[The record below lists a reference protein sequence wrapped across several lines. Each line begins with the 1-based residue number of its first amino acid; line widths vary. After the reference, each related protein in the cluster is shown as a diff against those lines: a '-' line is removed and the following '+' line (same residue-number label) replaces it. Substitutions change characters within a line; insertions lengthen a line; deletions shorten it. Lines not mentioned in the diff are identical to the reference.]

1 MDRYFSSF
9 GEKLR
14 RLLCSPGFAV
24 VVAVLFRVAIFYRA
38 VEGMRAGF
46 VQDNLPFGF
55 ETGKVA
61 QAIAEGRGFSS
72 PLRMVQTGPTAWL
85 SPVYPYIL
93 AGIFKLF
100 GVFTY
105 KSYLVS
111 RAMDISLA
119 AFTCW
124 PIYAIGTKA
133 FGRRIGIASTW
144 LWAFLPSAVYHPSI
158 WVWDTALAGL
168 WMALLVLATLHIR
181 RSKRMVSW
189 VGYGALWACGAM
201 INASLLSVLP
211 FLALWAIWPLRPQLG
226 RAAKLS
232 LAASAVFV
240 VGISPW
246 TIRNYVTFHKLIP
259 FRSNFALELWLGNN
273 PDVPDTWA
281 PFLHPDSDPKEAS
294 KYARMTEIP
303 YMEEK
308 QREALRFMRE
318 HPGDV
323 ARFTFRRFEANWLGT
338 WEAPTDAWAESSA
351 FERLMLAENCVLSL
365 LSLVGALFA
374 FRNRQE
380 AALPFALILL
390 VFPLVFYFTH
400 PAGRYRFPI
409 DSVLMMLT
417 VYALAHVL
425 SGLGQRIASLARSTE
440 PAAPTPN

>member
-1 MDRYFSSF
+1 M
-9 GEKLR
+9 
-14 RLLCSPGFAV
+14 
-24 VVAVLFRVAIFYRA
+24 LFRVLIFYRA
-38 VEGMRAGF
+38 VEAMRAG
-46 VQDNLPFGF
+46 VIQDNLPFGF

-85 SPVYPYIL
+85 SPAYPYLL

-100 GVFTY
+100 GIFTY

-124 PIYAIGTKA
+124 PIYAIGTKV

-144 LWAFLPSAVYHPSI
+144 LWALLPTAVYYPAV

-168 WMALLVLATLHIR
+168 WMAMIVLATLHLR
-181 RSKRMVSW
+181 GSKRLLPWM
-189 VGYGALWACGAM
+189 GYGALWACAAM

-226 RAAKLS
+226 LAAKLT
-232 LAASAVFV
+232 LAATAIFI
-240 VGISPW
+240 VGTSPW
-246 TIRNYVTFHKLIP
+246 TIRNYVTFHKALP
-259 FRSNFALELWLGNN
+259 FRSNFGLELWLGNN
-273 PDVPDTWA
+273 PAVPDTWA
-281 PFLHPDSDPKEAS
+281 PFLHPDADPKEAS

-308 QREALRFMRE
+308 QSEALRFMRE
-318 HPGDV
+318 HPADV

-351 FERLMLAENCVLSL
+351 FERLMLAENCTLSL
-365 LSLVGALFA
+365 LSLLGVLFA
-374 FRNRQE
+374 FRARQE
-380 AALPFALILL
+380 AALPFAMILL
-390 VFPLVFYFTH
+390 VFPLVFYLTH

-409 DSVLMMLT
+409 DPVLTILS
-417 VYALAHVL
+417 VYALAHSL
-425 SGLGQRIASLARSTE
+425 SSLRQRMGAFARSTE
-440 PAAPTPN
+440 PAAPTLN